1 MKEWRIWCCSCVT
14 SLPLSPGMDVLFPC
28 LFCWSTSLVISRESS
43 RKANS
48 LRFCLSETIF
58 SLHSLD
64 QIAFSGLKMSFSK
77 HADFL
82 VLLKRNVVPIW
93 EFFWGVGVGDLLLF
107 LSKSFRIVSY
117 PWCFKNSLCV
127 CMCVRACTLVWENM
141 RERQRDRSTA
151 DRDRNSER
159 WRKEGRVN
167 WFILLGLAK
176 LYFPSALDSHLIILC
191 SCSVQLLC
199 FLCLPGISVIWYL
212 DLPKWWLMSS
222 FSFI

>member
-127 CMCVRACTLVWENM
+127 CMCVRACTLCVVQSVREHE
-141 RERQRDRSTA
+141 RETERQKYSRQRQEL
-151 DRDRNSER
+151 REVE
-159 WRKEGRVN
+159 EGREGKL
-167 WFILLGLAK
+167 IYLART
-176 LYFPSALDSHLIILC
+176 C
-191 SCSVQLLC
+191 
-199 FLCLPGISVIWYL
+199 
-212 DLPKWWLMSS
+212 
-222 FSFI
+222 